1 MKQLQGWSMVLALSV
16 AGAVLAQTQTKP
28 ETTQPDSA
36 TTSTSPT
43 EGTAADRT
51 PPGETPTQDTQT
63 PTADPTPPTD
73 PTEGTAADSTTPGE
87 RATDD
92 AARIAATGDTKVSAH
107 RASKIIGMKVQTPSG
122 ESVGEVKDIVIDD
135 NGRISQLIVDR
146 ASKAGARSGLVSVPW
161 STASSMIKGS
171 ALVMEQARLDEA
183 PSFEET
189 T

>member
-43 EGTAADRT
+43 EGTAADST
-51 PPGETPTQDTQT
+51 PPGET
-63 PTADPTPPTD
+63 
-73 PTEGTAADSTTPGE
+73 
-87 RATDD
+87 ATGG
-92 AARIAATGDTKVSAH
+92 AARIAATGDAKVSAH
-107 RASKIIGMKVQTPSG
+107 RASKIIGMKVQTPAG

-135 NGRISQLIVDR
+135 DGRISQLIVDR

-161 STASSMIKGS
+161 STASSVIKGS
-171 ALVMEQARLDEA
+171 TLVMEQARLDDLTDQRE
-183 PSFEET
+183 
-189 T
+189 

>member
-28 ETTQPDSA
+28 ETTPERTQPDSA
-36 TTSTSPT
+36 TTST
-43 EGTAADRT
+43 G
-51 PPGETPTQDTQT
+51 
-63 PTADPTPPTD
+63 
-73 PTEGTAADSTTPGE
+73 PTEGTAADSTPPGE
-87 RATDD
+87 RATGD
-92 AARIAATGDTKVSAH
+92 AARIAATGDAKVSAH
-107 RASKIIGMKVQTPSG
+107 RASKIIGMKVQTPAG

-161 STASSMIKGS
+161 SMASSMIKGS
-171 ALVMEQARLDEA
+171 TLVMEQARLDEA
-183 PSFEET
+183 PSFDET